1 MAETESGYYCK
12 VDNTLY
18 YADRSNLTNWL
29 VACNEPNCSG
39 KSIVCPARFQSN
51 FRLNGNQIET
61 IRNPQFFHNGGENCS
76 AMYTMRM
83 DGTELQQKFVL
94 DSSNMDDGG
103 SSGTWLLE
111 DRILAFYSHMQADGS
126 FANSLL
132 QMDDN
137 GTYTLYTSKSVDLE
151 TPFIAP
157 AQDWCAMRGDLALYI
172 SLLHQDDALSHLYR
186 PMETSL
192 EEIPYI
198 CNYDLRG
205 AYLSGNTLLHFVPN
219 SGYYEADLNTTRDKK
234 YMDAQLK
241 DSIAFH
247 LTEQY
252 IIETNRLIDQT
263 GAPAEALLYDGKT
276 WHTISLPEAMLK
288 ENVNLFPVSIA
299 SDRIFFTT
307 YPDNIQTNLYY
318 LLLTDDQPTLT
329 LCWEL
334 PRNENGEYS
343 IP

>member
-18 YADRSNLTNWL
+18 YADRSDLNNWV

-76 AMYTMRM
+76 AMYTMRV
-83 DGTELQQKFVL
+83 DGTELKQKFVL
-94 DSSNMDDGG
+94 DGSSMEDGG
-103 SSGTWLLE
+103 SSGTWLLQ
-111 DRILAFYSHMQADGS
+111 DRILSFYSRMQADGS
-126 FANSLL
+126 FTNSLL
-132 QMDDN
+132 QMDID
-137 GTYTLYTSKSVDLE
+137 GTHTLYTSESADLE

-172 SLLHQDDALSHLYR
+172 SLLHEDDALSHLYR
-186 PMETSL
+186 PTETSL

-205 AYLSGNTLLHFVPN
+205 AYLSGSTLFHFIPN
-219 SGYYEADLNTTRDKK
+219 DGYYETDLNTSHRKK
-234 YMDAQLK
+234 HMDAQLQ

-252 IIETNRLIDQT
+252 IVETNRLIDQT
-263 GAPAEALLYDGKT
+263 ETPAEALLYDGET
-276 WHTISLPEAMLK
+276 WHTISLPETMAK
-288 ENVNLFPVSIA
+288 ENVNLFPVAIA

-307 YPDNIQTNLYY
+307 YPDDTQTNLYY
-318 LLLTDDQPTLT
+318 LLLSDSHPTLT

-334 PRNENGEYS
+334 PRDVGGEDS
-343 IP
+343 KP